1 MPRSS
6 DIMSASSDV
15 PVSIAFITGQL
26 STPKIMK
33 RLVQVLLHWWH
44 AS

>member
-1 MPRSS
+1 
-6 DIMSASSDV
+6 MSASSDV

-26 STPKIMK
+26 STPKIAK
-33 RLVQVLLHWWH
+33 RLVHVLPQRWH